1 MNEKQGLSRL
11 WILRLVPNVRFG
23 RWLSF
28 LGLFLLMTAF
38 VESAGLL
45 SGDYPYMGWPI
56 ALFFV
61 CMVAYIIPVFH
72 FVTERSQAALK
83 ELRDNDLIS
92 AEQEAT
98 LSVRVSH
105 RSWRWVVVN
114 LSAASALWF
123 SQSWLLTGELAIVVN
138 SLFRN
143 YPGFVAT
150 AGPWLVWITVTCT
163 VHALVDNARMFRKL
177 AEKVDVDVL
186 NGASLIPFGRMAV
199 SSTLLV
205 IGAQSLFSIMWLGG
219 DTSVWTTIPGL
230 VPTTAALVYLFF
242 APVWPLHKRLKAA
255 KQEQLSAVQK
265 KINQVSSHPLQDMP
279 NLATLLT
286 FRREVA
292 SVTEWPMDISVLAR
306 FSLYLVIVPLTWIG
320 AALIENVVDFF
331 IA

>member
-1 MNEKQGLSRL
+1 MSRL

-23 RWLSF
+23 RWVAF
-28 LGLFLLMTAF
+28 LGLFILMTAF

-45 SGDYPYMGWPI
+45 SGNYPYMSWPI

-61 CMVAYIIPVFH
+61 CIVAYIIPVFH
-72 FVTERSQAALK
+72 FVTERSQSALK
-83 ELRDNDLIS
+83 ELHHNGLIS

-114 LSAASALWF
+114 LMVASALWF
-123 SQSWLLTGELAIVVN
+123 AQSWLLTGELAIMVN
-138 SLFRN
+138 GFFRN
-143 YPGFVAT
+143 YPGFVASS
-150 AGPWLVWITVTCT
+150 GPWLVWITVTCT

-177 AEKVDVDVL
+177 AAKVPVDIL
-186 NGASLIPFGRMAV
+186 NGAALIPFGRMAV

-205 IGAQSLFSIMWLGG
+205 IGAQSLFSIMWLGD
-219 DTSVWTTIPGL
+219 DTNVWTTIPGL
-230 VPTTAALVYLFF
+230 LPTTAALVYLFV
-242 APVWPLHKRLKAA
+242 APLWPLHKRLKTA
-255 KQEQLSAVQK
+255 KQAQLAAVQQQ
-265 KINQVSSHPLQDMP
+265 INQVSSTPLRDMP

-292 SVTEWPMDISVLAR
+292 SVAEWPLDISVLAR

>member
-1 MNEKQGLSRL
+1 MDKKKGLSRL
-11 WILRLVPNVRFG
+11 WILRLVPDVRLG
-23 RWLSF
+23 RWFTF
-28 LGLFLLMTAF
+28 LGLFVFMTIF

-45 SGDYPYMGWPI
+45 SGDYPFLGWPI

-72 FVTERSQAALK
+72 FVTERSQAALT
-83 ELRDNDLIS
+83 ELHQNGLVS
-92 AEQEAT
+92 AEESAA

-105 RSWRWVVVN
+105 RSWSWVLVN
-114 LSAASALWF
+114 LTAASVLWF
-123 SQSWLLTGELAIVVN
+123 SQSWLLTGEIRIMVN
-138 SLFRN
+138 GFYRN
-143 YPGFVAT
+143 YPSFVAT
-150 AGPWLVWITVTCT
+150 FGPWLVWVTVTCT

-186 NGASLIPFGRMAV
+186 NSAALIPFGRMAV

-205 IGAQSLFSIMWLGG
+205 IGAQSLFSIMWLGD

-230 VPTTAALVYLFF
+230 VPTTVALVYLFV
-242 APVWPLHKRLKAA
+242 APVWPLHKRLKVA
-255 KQEQLSAVQK
+255 KQEQLSVVQQ
-265 KINQVSSHPLQDMP
+265 KINQLSSNPLQDVAG
-279 NLATLLT
+279 LATLLT

-292 SVTEWPMDISVLAR
+292 SVAEWPLDISVLAR

>member
-123 SQSWLLTGELAIVVN
+123 SQSWLERAVDRMIESRRL
-138 SLFRN
+138 S
-143 YPGFVAT
+143 YP
-150 AGPWLVWITVTCT
+150 
-163 VHALVDNARMFRKL
+163 
-177 AEKVDVDVL
+177 
-186 NGASLIPFGRMAV
+186 
-199 SSTLLV
+199 
-205 IGAQSLFSIMWLGG
+205 
-219 DTSVWTTIPGL
+219 
-230 VPTTAALVYLFF
+230 
-242 APVWPLHKRLKAA
+242 
-255 KQEQLSAVQK
+255 
-265 KINQVSSHPLQDMP
+265 
-279 NLATLLT
+279 
-286 FRREVA
+286 
-292 SVTEWPMDISVLAR
+292 
-306 FSLYLVIVPLTWIG
+306 
-320 AALIENVVDFF
+320 
-331 IA
+331 